1 MSVADDEIFPGW
13 GEDWG
18 CDEDTV
24 SDVKCVLSAAVFCDA
39 STGSSD
45 TKRLRE
51 DDGEEEGATESV
63 KKRPRLA

>member
-1 MSVADDEIFPGW
+1 MTKFSRV

-18 CDEDTV
+18 CDGDTV
-24 SDVKCVLSAAVFCDA
+24 PDVECVLSAAVFCDT
-39 STGSSD
+39 STISSG

-51 DDGEEEGATESV
+51 DDGEEEGATESA